1 MIELKLS
8 TYRNESMNNHLLS
21 DEMKII
27 ILKIMFYSKKIKSYF
42 FKKMKINKKKLFK
55 VFIENLIWKLNKI
68 TKFFMDN
75 E

>member
-27 ILKIMFYSKKIKSYF
+27 ILKIGVLFKENKNHIKT
-42 FKKMKINKKKLFK
+42 MKINKKKIFK
-55 VFIENLIWKLNKI
+55 VFIENLI
-68 TKFFMDN
+68 
-75 E
+75 

>member
-27 ILKIMFYSKKIKSYF
+27 ILKIGVLLKENKNHI
-42 FKKMKINKKKLFK
+42 KKMKINKKKLFK
-55 VFIENLIWKLNKI
+55 VFIENLI
-68 TKFFMDN
+68 
-75 E
+75 

>member
-27 ILKIMFYSKKIKSYF
+27 ILKIGVLLKENKNHI
-42 FKKMKINKKKLFK
+42 KKMKINKKKIFK

>member
-27 ILKIMFYSKKIKSYF
+27 ILKIGVLFKENKNHI
-42 FKKMKINKKKLFK
+42 KKMKINKKKIFK

>member
-27 ILKIMFYSKKIKSYF
+27 ILKIGVLLKENKNHI
-42 FKKMKINKKKLFK
+42 KKMKINKKKIFK
-55 VFIENLIWKLNKI
+55 VFIENLI
-68 TKFFMDN
+68 
-75 E
+75 